1 MPFFPLDGHIQEK
14 NMKQE
19 IFDTRWNGGKARHHH
34 AGLRPDEPL
43 FRDQDY
49 RDQEFAGQV
58 RPGPLF
64 VDRVVREQVPGRT
77 EIRRPVFRDQVIGEH
92 HLAVAGEEEAA
103 CAE

>member
-1 MPFFPLDGHIQEK
+1 
-14 NMKQE
+14 MKKE
-19 IFDTRWNGGKARHHH
+19 IFDTRWIGGTARHHH

-43 FRDQDY
+43 FRDQQY

-64 VDRVVREQVPGRT
+64 VDRVVQEQVPGRT
-77 EIRRPVFRDQVIGEH
+77 EIRGPVFRDQVIGEH